1 MASAVN
7 MGDLIDR
14 SKDPGKV
21 AIVDL
26 ADPANPLE
34 VTYGALAARTDAFAR
49 GLLARGLAAGD
60 RVAILAANSTDY
72 LVACFGAMRAGLIA
86 VPVGFKFPTA
96 TIHYILADCG
106 AKLVVTDAERLTE
119 CPDGIE
125 RAVIGGAGPDRFE
138 ALLDPGPFDCVPT
151 GSGDIGMILY
161 TSGSTGRPKGVPL
174 SHAGQIWVLN
184 NMDPDGS
191 ALGQERFLV
200 AAPLYHMNG
209 LLLSK
214 LVAATHACEVL
225 LPQFRAAA
233 YIEAIA
239 RYGCTF
245 VTSVPTMLALVARER
260 ALLAASDLSTVRVV
274 MMGSAPLTQAL
285 IDRVKAIFPG
295 AGVSNAYG
303 TTEAGAG
310 TFGAHPDGVPKPEV
324 ALGYPQP
331 GVEARLVAGD
341 GSDLDEGVL
350 LLRTPATMS
359 GYLNLPEKTR
369 ERLSHEGW
377 YDTGDIMRRD
387 RDGFFHFVGRADDMF
402 VCGGENI
409 YPGEVEKMLERA
421 PGIHQACVVPAADAV
436 RGQKPV
442 AFIVRAPGAAGAA
455 LTEQTVKDF
464 ALKNAPP
471 HEHPRNV
478 EFLPELPLAG
488 TSKIDRNALIERAKA
503 YAEAEAG

>member
-1 MASAVN
+1 MTSAAN
-7 MGDLIDR
+7 LGDLIDR
-14 SKDPGKV
+14 SKNPDKV

-26 ADPANPLE
+26 ADAAKPLE
-34 VTYGALAARTDAFAR
+34 TTYGALAARIDSAAR
-49 GLLARGLAAGD
+49 GFLARGLAPGD

-72 LVACFGAMRAGLIA
+72 LVAFFGAMRAGLIA

-106 AKLVVTDAERLTE
+106 AKCVVTDPERLAD
-119 CPDGIE
+119 CPAGIE
-125 RAVIGGAGPDRFE
+125 RAVIGGAGPDRFD
-138 ALLDPGPFDCVPT
+138 ALLEPGAFDCVPT
-151 GSGDIGMILY
+151 GPEDVGMILY

-174 SHAGQIWVLN
+174 THAGQIWVLN
-184 NMDPDGS
+184 NIDPDGS
-191 ALGQERFLV
+191 ALGQERVLV

-214 LVAATHACEVL
+214 LVVATHACEVL
-225 LPQFRAAA
+225 LPQFRAGA

-239 RYGCTF
+239 HHRCTYL
-245 VTSVPTMLALVARER
+245 TSVPTMLALVARER
-260 ALLAASDLSTVRVV
+260 ELLAASDLTAVRVV

-295 AGVSNAYG
+295 AAVSNAYG

-310 TFGAHPDGVPKPEV
+310 TFGAHPDGVPRPEI

-331 GVEARLVAGD
+331 GVEARLVADD
-341 GSDLDEGVL
+341 GSDTDEGIL
-350 LLRTPATMS
+350 LLRTPATMT
-359 GYLNLPEKTR
+359 GYLNLPEMTR
-369 ERLSHEGW
+369 ERLSQEGW

-387 RDGFFHFVGRADDMF
+387 RDGFFYFVGRADDMF

-409 YPGEVEKMLERA
+409 YPGEVETMLERN

-436 RGQKPV
+436 RGRKPV
-442 AFIVRAPGAAGAA
+442 AFIVRAPGIAGAE
-455 LTEQTVKDF
+455 LTEEAVKDF
-464 ALKNAPP
+464 ALRNAPP

-478 EFLPELPLAG
+478 EFLSDLPLAG
-488 TSKIDRNALIERAKA
+488 TNKIDRNALFERAKA
-503 YAEAEAG
+503 YAEVEAG

>member
-1 MASAVN
+1 MTGAVN
-7 MGDLIDR
+7 LGDLIDR

-26 ADPANPLE
+26 ADAANPLE
-34 VTYGALAARTDAFAR
+34 MTYGALAARIDAFAR

-260 ALLAASDLSTVRVV
+260 TLLAASDLSTVRVV

-295 AGVSNAYG
+295 RWRKQCIRHHRGRRRHLRRPSGRRAQAG
-303 TTEAGAG
+303 
-310 TFGAHPDGVPKPEV
+310 DR
-324 ALGYPQP
+324 
-331 GVEARLVAGD
+331 ARLSTA
-341 GSDLDEGVL
+341 
-350 LLRTPATMS
+350 
-359 GYLNLPEKTR
+359 
-369 ERLSHEGW
+369 
-377 YDTGDIMRRD
+377 RR
-387 RDGFFHFVGRADDMF
+387 R
-402 VCGGENI
+402 
-409 YPGEVEKMLERA
+409 
-421 PGIHQACVVPAADAV
+421 
-436 RGQKPV
+436 
-442 AFIVRAPGAAGAA
+442 GAAGGGRRLGSRRRGTA
-455 LTEQTVKDF
+455 L
-464 ALKNAPP
+464 A
-471 HEHPRNV
+471 HPR
-478 EFLPELPLAG
+478 
-488 TSKIDRNALIERAKA
+488 DHERLLEPA
-503 YAEAEAG
+503 